1 MADEPTQQEIEAYRR
16 EITERIDAH
25 VKATGYRLNPSEK
38 AVEALVGGL
47 VKRRVRFGD
56 YYCPC
61 RVVTGDPVTDD
72 PNVCPCASH
81 EAEIAAG
88 GKCHCALFFA
98 AEEAP

>member
-1 MADEPTQQEIEAYRR
+1 MAEEATPQDTDAYRR
-16 EITERIDAH
+16 EITERIEAH

-38 AVEALVGGL
+38 AVEALIGGL
-47 VKRRVRFGD
+47 VKRKVNFGD

-61 RVVTGDPVTDD
+61 RVVTGDAETDE

-81 EAEIAAG
+81 EAEIAAN

-98 AEEAP
+98 AEEA